1 MTIYIGLSY
10 FNNLVKEQMRS
21 FIKTIKL
28 LNLLFIPFMLYIV
41 FQLNKEYHYWEA
53 FLKKDLIEK
62 FAIILALILVIAFY
76 YGLYLFLKFSFR
88 KIGNFFNKPGEFI
101 A

>member
-1 MTIYIGLSY
+1 MPNYTGIS
-10 FNNLVKEQMRS
+10 NLVKAQMRS
-21 FIKTIKL
+21 FVKTMKL
-28 LNLLFIPFMLYIV
+28 FNLLFIPFMLYMV
-41 FQLNKEYHYWEA
+41 VQFDKKYHYWEA

-76 YGLYLFLKFSFR
+76 YGLYLVLKLIYR
-88 KIGNFFNKPGEFI
+88 KVVNFFKNQGEFI